1 MNVVMVKGVRRVDS
15 LHLLNQ
21 FMRLISLA
29 VCFAI
34 VLLSIQHPYQ
44 NEMVVRRARIFIV
57 PLMIYLLHALNFTPD
72 FSFEQVYWL
81 GETLILVLAVST
93 YWDKANHLERTIF
106 PFLGL
111 PIITTVTV
119 LMLHNMAIKLID
131 HVPQPH
137 YLWTLL
143 IPMGGLYYI
152 NQRKK
157 VQLRLFFYGSLLMVF
172 SYAVQ
177 FFYRSLYMPEV
188 SVTLKIM
195 AYLLWAAHFSLV
207 AREESIACRHELT
220 LAQQTIEKTTLYST
234 RNRESK
240 LSQNHRHI
248 LESAKRDGLT
258 GALNRI
264 SIMDLIEN
272 QINNNKDQPFV
283 ILMFNIDH
291 FKQINDHYGHVVG
304 DLALKQLAETA
315 ENVIRNEDQLGR
327 YGGDEFLMMLP
338 GLNLENAKMV
348 DERLRENVQ
357 ALIDPDFS
365 ISVGIAGYPKDGISV
380 IKLIENANR
389 RMVDAKVKG
398 GNTVSCEET
407 KSE

>member
-1 MNVVMVKGVRRVDS
+1 MDS
-15 LHLLNQ
+15 LNLLNQ
-21 FMRLISLA
+21 FMRMISLA
-29 VCFAI
+29 VCFSI

-57 PLMIYLLHALNFTPD
+57 PLVIYLINALNLTPD

-81 GETLILVLAVST
+81 GESLILFLAVST
-93 YWDKANHLERTIF
+93 YWEKSQYLERIIF

-111 PIITTVTV
+111 PIITTAT
-119 LMLHNMAIKLID
+119 LLTLHNLALKLID
-131 HVPQPH
+131 RVPQPH

-143 IPMGGLYYI
+143 ISLGGLYYI
-152 NQRKK
+152 NKRKK
-157 VQLRLFFYGSLLMVF
+157 VLLRLFFYGSLLLVF

-195 AYLLWAAHFSLV
+195 AYFLWAAHFSLV
-207 AREESIACRHELT
+207 AREESIACRHELSI
-220 LAQQTIEKTTLYST
+220 AQQTIEKTTLYASE
-234 RNRESK
+234 NRESK

-248 LESAKRDGLT
+248 LESARRDGLT

-291 FKQINDHYGHVVG
+291 FKQINDHYGHAVG

-327 YGGDEFLMMLP
+327 YGGDEFIIMLP
-338 GLNLENAKMV
+338 GLNLAKAKLV
-348 DERLRENVQ
+348 AERLRQKVQ

-365 ISVGIAGYPKDGISV
+365 ISIGIAVYPKDGISV

-389 RMVDAKVKG
+389 AMADAKRKG
-398 GNTVSCEET
+398 GNTVSHENT
-407 KSE
+407 KAE

>member
-15 LHLLNQ
+15 LNLLNQ
-21 FMRLISLA
+21 FMRMISLA
-29 VCFAI
+29 VCFSI

-44 NEMVVRRARIFIV
+44 NEMVVRRARIFFV
-57 PLMIYLLHALNFTPD
+57 PLVIYLINALHLTPD

-81 GETLILVLAVST
+81 AESLILILAVST
-93 YWDKANHLERTIF
+93 YWEKSHYLERIIF

-111 PIITTVTV
+111 PIITTATV
-119 LMLHNMAIKLID
+119 LMLHNLAIKPID
-131 HVPQPH
+131 RVPQPH

-143 IPMGGLYYI
+143 VPLWALYYI
-152 NQRKK
+152 NKRKK
-157 VQLRLFFYGSLLMVF
+157 VQLRLFFYGSLLLVF

-207 AREESIACRHELT
+207 AREESIACRHELSI
-220 LAQQTIEKTTLYST
+220 AQQTIEKRTLYAAK
-234 RNRESK
+234 NRESK

-291 FKQINDHYGHVVG
+291 FKQINDQYGHAVG

-327 YGGDEFLMMLP
+327 YGGDEFIIMLP
-338 GLNLENAKMV
+338 GLNLANAKLV
-348 DERLRENVQ
+348 AERLREKVQ

-365 ISVGIAGYPKDGISV
+365 ISIGIAAYPKDGISV
-380 IKLIENANR
+380 IKLIEHANWA
-389 RMVDAKVKG
+389 MADAKGKG
-398 GNTVSCEET
+398 GNTVSHENT
-407 KSE
+407 KAE

>member
-1 MNVVMVKGVRRVDS
+1 LN
-15 LHLLNQ
+15 LLNQ

-34 VLLSIQHPYQ
+34 ILLSIQHPYQ
-44 NEMVVRRARIFIV
+44 NELIVRRARIFIV
-57 PLMIYLLHALNFTPD
+57 PLMIYLLNALGFTPD

-81 GETLILVLAVST
+81 GESLILVLAVST

-111 PIITTVTV
+111 PIITTVSV
-119 LMLHNMAIKLID
+119 LMLHNLAIKPINY
-131 HVPQPH
+131 VPQPH

-143 IPMGGLYYI
+143 IPLGGLYYI

-157 VQLRLFFYGSLLMVF
+157 VQLRLFFYGSLLLVF
-172 SYAVQ
+172 SYAVH

-188 SVTLKIM
+188 SVTLKTM
-195 AYLLWAAHFSLV
+195 AYFFWAAHFSLA
-207 AREESIACRHELT
+207 AREESITCRHELT
-220 LAQQTIEKTTLYST
+220 LARQAIEKTTLSVH

-291 FKQINDHYGHVVG
+291 FKEINDHYGHVVG

-327 YGGDEFLMMLP
+327 YGGDEFLIMLP
-338 GLNLENAKMV
+338 GLNLANAKTV
-348 DERLRENVQ
+348 AERLREQVQ
-357 ALIDPDFS
+357 SLIDPDFS
-365 ISVGIAGYPKDGISV
+365 ISVGIAVYPQDGISV

-389 RMVDAKVKG
+389 GMVDAKGKG
-398 GNTVSCEET
+398 GNTVCHEET
-407 KSE
+407 NTE